1 MRRRLWMAGA
11 AVALI
16 TLAGCSPAPRDTPSS
31 SAPGSASPAGASPA
45 APVPGG
51 VYTDQELVDLA
62 TAVVRSR
69 GLQGLV
75 SDTRTLRDMAR
86 NSPGPSS
93 TSTTTPG
100 QCSAFRLVEEM
111 ESAERRTGLGV
122 NFAEGRLPL
131 AAQPSQAT
139 TIVFMIRSAPHDK
152 LAGAGFTGTD
162 ALAAQCAHFERSYTT
177 SMPDAGAAPPP
188 TTYDANLVPA
198 PPVGQQ
204 AYATTQIAKGLGPM
218 DMGTAGLQVLAGTV
232 SIDMALTLWP
242 VTAETTAR
250 AVESMAG
257 FARDLIDEAV
267 KNPPGAPQP
276 NPAGAR
282 SPEELGQLLQGVT
295 GGAGTE
301 LYVTPTDARVI
312 PGTPGV
318 TPLPPQAGCAYDDA
332 AYYGTLAGQAAMAQ
346 GIASTADK
354 VLSLEVTIISMGTSL
369 AQPYPFDIR
378 TSAVKDC
385 PSIQANVLG
394 QGRPDWSPVEPLTMQ
409 LDAESRY
416 GFKYQTS
423 DGSGR
428 SYVRL
433 GARRGT
439 LSVEVATVNFR
450 PLADS
455 DVQAAVDSATTVIR
469 QVFAKAGL

>member
-1 MRRRLWMAGA
+1 
-11 AVALI
+11 
-16 TLAGCSPAPRDTPSS
+16 
-31 SAPGSASPAGASPA
+31 
-45 APVPGG
+45 
-51 VYTDQELVDLA
+51 
-62 TAVVRSR
+62 
-69 GLQGLV
+69 
-75 SDTRTLRDMAR
+75 MAR
-86 NSPGPSS
+86 NFQGPSS
-93 TSTTTPG
+93 TSTTTPA
-100 QCSAFRLVEEM
+100 QRSAFRLFEEG
-111 ESAERRTGLGV
+111 EAAVPGTGLGV
-122 NFAEGRLPL
+122 SFAEGRLPL
-131 AAQPSQAT
+131 AAQPTQAT
-139 TIVFMIRSAPHDK
+139 TILFVIRSAPPEK
-152 LAGAGFTGTD
+152 LAADFNKTD
-162 ALAAQCAHFERSYTT
+162 ALAAQCAQFERSYTT

-188 TTYDANLVPA
+188 TTYEATLVPA

-204 AYATTQIAKGLGPM
+204 AYATTQKAKGLGPM

-232 SIDMALTLWP
+232 SIDMALTVWP
-242 VTAETTAR
+242 VNAETTAR
-250 AVESMAG
+250 AVDSMAG

-301 LYVTPTDARVI
+301 LFVTPTDARVV

-318 TPLPPQAGCAYDDA
+318 APLPSQAGCAYDDA
-332 AYYGTLAGQAAMAQ
+332 AYYGTLAGQATMAQ

-354 VLSLEVTIISMGTSL
+354 VVSLEVTIISMGTAV

-378 TSAVKDC
+378 TSAIKDC

-394 QGRPDWSPVEPLTMQ
+394 QGQPYWSPVEPLTVQ
-409 LDAESRY
+409 LDADSRH
-416 GFKYQTS
+416 GFRYQNS

-439 LSVEVATVNFR
+439 LSVEVGTMNFR
-450 PLADS
+450 PLAEG
-455 DVQAAVDSATTVIR
+455 DVQAAVDSATTIIR
-469 QVFAKAGL
+469 QVFANSGL